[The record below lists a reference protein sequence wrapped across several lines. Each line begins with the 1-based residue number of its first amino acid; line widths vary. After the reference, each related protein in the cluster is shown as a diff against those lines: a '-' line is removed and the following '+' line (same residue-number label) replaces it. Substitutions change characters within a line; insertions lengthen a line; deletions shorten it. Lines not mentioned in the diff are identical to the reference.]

1 MIDGINNINNI
12 NNNNINIP
20 HITEISNSNK
30 SSNNFSYNSNIKINL
45 EESKNK
51 LKEFNYDVG
60 HPDSIVF
67 IDNMKITDYFKVTKF
82 INKING
88 IITKKF
94 YFFKIINKNKKEEE
108 EKKCINNDVDFFMED
123 SSESDN

>member
-1 MIDGINNINNI
+1 MNII
-12 NNNNINIP
+12 
-20 HITEISNSNK
+20 
-30 SSNNFSYNSNIKINL
+30 
-45 EESKNK
+45 NK
-51 LKEFNYDVG
+51 LNYDVG

-82 INKING
+82 INKINA

-94 YFFKIINKNKKEEE
+94 YFFKIINANKKEEE
-108 EKKCINNDVDFFMED
+108 EKKSINNDVDFFMED